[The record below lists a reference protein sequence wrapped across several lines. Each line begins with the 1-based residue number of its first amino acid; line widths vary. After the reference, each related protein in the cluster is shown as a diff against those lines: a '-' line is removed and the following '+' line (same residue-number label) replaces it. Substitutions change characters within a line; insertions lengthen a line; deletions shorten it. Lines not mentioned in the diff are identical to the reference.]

1 VQQSASV
8 HIMYGIWVCVI
19 LPGVLITAPIVTA
32 VLVMVQQGP
41 WPPLHPK
48 QAALPGIASG
58 TCWNLGNMCSIIA
71 TTDPEVGLSI
81 AYPVMQCGLFVAG
94 LWGIL
99 LYREL
104 RGKWQLGFWLPG
116 LFVLLGASMLA
127 AAK

>member
-1 VQQSASV
+1 MCLA
-8 HIMYGIWVCVI
+8 
-19 LPGVLITAPIVTA
+19 GVLIAAPIVTA
-32 VLVMVQQGP
+32 ILVVVHQGP
-41 WPPLHPK
+41 WPSLHPK

-58 TCWNLGNMCSIIA
+58 TCWNLGNMCSILA
-71 TTDPEVGLSI
+71 TTDPQVGLSI

-99 LYREL
+99 LYGEL

-116 LFVLLGASMLA
+116 LIVLAGASMLA

>member
-1 VQQSASV
+1 MCFA
-8 HIMYGIWVCVI
+8 
-19 LPGVLITAPIVTA
+19 GVLIAAPIVTA
-32 VLVMVQQGP
+32 ILVMVQQGP
-41 WPPLHPK
+41 WPSLHSK

-71 TTDPEVGLSI
+71 TTDPQVGLSI

-99 LYREL
+99 LYSEL

-116 LFVLLGASMLA
+116 LFVLAGASMLA